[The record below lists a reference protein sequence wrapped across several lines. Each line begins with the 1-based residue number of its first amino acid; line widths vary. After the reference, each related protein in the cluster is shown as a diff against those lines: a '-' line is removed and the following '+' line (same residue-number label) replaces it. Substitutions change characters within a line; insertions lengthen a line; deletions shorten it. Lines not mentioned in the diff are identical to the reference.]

1 MPEITDNKQTDT
13 KDKLPA
19 SAGKKSFF
27 EIVKTAVKKNKNDLK
42 IVGYEFL
49 ISFLLYLQLELCNKN
64 YYFNGPVFT
73 FVNIFMVYSLI
84 SVLGIFTFKRWISAL
99 VTGIASTAVGIVNFY
114 TIQFRNQP
122 VSTMD
127 IQNIKT
133 AANVASSYKFEPKI
147 TVIAALVIFAL
158 SMFAVFRL
166 KKAEK
171 TKKYTAKKYFSRIV
185 GIFACCFAFY
195 YVFFFASWSI
205 KPKLTLVWSWRES
218 YHQYGFL
225 ASSEELLAKSF
236 NVVSKPYGYD
246 EEALFEYTEKQ
257 DKTLETKERT
267 PDIIYI
273 LNETFFDLKNV
284 ISDLKTDKS
293 YMPFIESL
301 DNKIYGYSIVPGC
314 GGGTNRSE
322 YEFLTGNTLELMQGI
337 TPFSFL
343 NLNDSPSLVSFL
355 KSKGYQTYAT
365 HPAPSLNYSRGTA
378 YPKLGFDLA
387 EFDEAYENAESYG
400 TRGYIKDEEVYKN
413 LIQNYEKMGEEPR
426 FMYALTIQNHGG
438 WEMNDESEDTVRT
451 QNDFGDLTD
460 DVNEYLSCIDLSDSA
475 FEYLVDYYKNCDR
488 DVIICM
494 AGDHCPSF
502 APDIADE
509 AKTEF
514 EKFGLYATPFVMW
527 ANFEL
532 EEQNLGYTSLNYLA
546 PLMLKNAGLDLSPF
560 YSFMCGLFEY
570 YPVIT
575 SNGVYAT
582 GDYELKSYS
591 GPGCDKRIRTYLDM
605 VYNGASKKANRIDA
619 LFVSD

>member
-1 MPEITDNKQTDT
+1 MPEIINNNTTDT

-19 SAGKKSFF
+19 SAGKNPVFKNL
-27 EIVKTAVKKNKNDLK
+27 KALAKNNKNNLK
-42 IVGYEFL
+42 IMGYEFL
-49 ISFLLYLQLELCNKN
+49 ISFLLYFQLEICNKN
-64 YYFNGPVFT
+64 YYFNGPVYT
-73 FVNIFMVYSLI
+73 FVNIFMVYSVI
-84 SVLGIFTFKRWISAL
+84 AVLGIITRKRWISAL

-147 TVIAALVIFAL
+147 TVVAALVLFAA
-158 SMFAVFRL
+158 AVFVALRL

-171 TKKYTAKKYFSRIV
+171 AKKYTPKKYFVRIA

-236 NVVSKPYGYD
+236 NVVSQPYGYD
-246 EEALFEYTEKQ
+246 EEALLSLEKTE
-257 DKTLETKERT
+257 DEKTGKNERT

-284 ISDLKTDKS
+284 ISNFETDVS

-378 YPKLGFDLA
+378 YPKLGFDLF
-387 EFDEAYENAESYG
+387 EFDEVYENAESYG
-400 TRGYIKDEEVYKN
+400 TRGYINDEEVYKN

-438 WEMNDESEDTVRT
+438 WEMNDDSKDTVHT
-451 QNDFGDLTD
+451 KNDFGDLTD
-460 DVNEYLSCIDLSDSA
+460 DINEYLTCISLSDSA
-475 FEYLVDYYKNCDR
+475 FEYLVNYYKNSDR

-502 APDIADE
+502 APEIADE
-509 AKTEF
+509 ANTEF
-514 EKFGLYATPFVMW
+514 ERFKLYATPFVMW

-532 EEQNLGYTSLNYLA
+532 EERDLGYTSLNYLA
-546 PLMLKNAGLDLSPF
+546 PLMLKNAGLSLSPF
-560 YSFMCGLFEY
+560 YSFMCGLFEE

-575 SNGVYAT
+575 SNGVYANC
-582 GDYELKSYS
+582 DYELKSYS

-605 VYNGASKKANRIDA
+605 VYNGASKKANKINS